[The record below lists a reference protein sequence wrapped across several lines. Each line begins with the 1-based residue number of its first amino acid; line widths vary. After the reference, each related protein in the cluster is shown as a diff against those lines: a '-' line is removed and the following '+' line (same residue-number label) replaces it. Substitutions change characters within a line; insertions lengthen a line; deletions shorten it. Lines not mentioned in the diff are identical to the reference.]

1 MKFLIF
7 VLCLSLV
14 NGYGIR
20 RSIQERDP
28 KESHEHPT
36 MTWDLLER
44 FVGSTLYITTNQIL
58 SLPTGAQIYCD
69 EIEGFACSWPGY
81 KAYAYDHIDYH
92 FDLSNPFYSFVD
104 TFYISLGD
112 REEKIYLRV
121 VGATPKEKRLTVG
134 CRTSFSVNLPIGTQI
149 YHDKDM
155 QYLVEGRH
163 LECAHRVY
171 FVKYCPNHAHGYCF
185 NDKLKV
191 YNLGRVRS
199 RKAFEKIN
207 QHHKIEL

>member
-69 EIEGFACSWPGY
+69 EIEGFQCSWPGY
-81 KAYAYDHIDYH
+81 KAY
-92 FDLSNPFYSFVD
+92 
-104 TFYISLGD
+104 
-112 REEKIYLRV
+112 
-121 VGATPKEKRLTVG
+121 
-134 CRTSFSVNLPIGTQI
+134 RTSFSVNLPIGTQI

-191 YNLGRVRS
+191 YNLGRVKS

-207 QHHKIEL
+207 QHQKSEL